1 MNEQDQELFALRKR
15 HLTHT
20 TNHYYKEPL
29 HLVKASGTRVW
40 DSDGKEYL
48 DAICGIVSI
57 SVGHNHPKVKQ
68 ALIDRFNADGI
79 QHPSILY
86 QNEPTIRL
94 AQRLAEYAPPGL
106 DRVFFTNSGSEA
118 NEYAVMAARNFTGE
132 ETVIS
137 LKHGYHGGTLL
148 TTTLCGHSTWK
159 FRAQPLA
166 GVIHAA
172 PPYYY
177 RDGEGLSRDAFA
189 MKCAAALEETIL
201 TATRGKIAGMII
213 EPIMGVGGFIDA
225 PELFLQEA
233 YRICKKY
240 GGVYISDEVQTGI
253 GRTGE
258 GFFAAPAAGITPDLI
273 TMAKSLGN
281 GAPIG
286 AVVMRDEIS
295 EALAGKLHFNTFGG
309 DPYQTLQALV
319 CLDIIEQENLMA
331 NIQEMGKFFAEAL
344 DGLKQKH
351 PLVGDVRGKGLMWGL
366 ELVSDRQTKA
376 HATAAA
382 VAMMEATRER
392 GLLIGKG
399 GLHGNVLRFSPPY
412 TLSREEAQRIVDVLD
427 QSLTAVAQAAQPVG
441 AGA

>member
-1 MNEQDQELFALRKR
+1 MNPQDQELYELRKR

-20 TNHYYKEPL
+20 ANHYYKEPL
-29 HLVKASGTRVW
+29 HLTRASGTKVW
-40 DSDGKEYL
+40 DSNGNEYL

-68 ALIDRFNADGI
+68 ALIDRFNDDGI

-106 DRVFFTNSGSEA
+106 NRVFFSNSGSEA
-118 NEYAVMAARNFTGE
+118 NEYAVMAARNLTGE
-132 ETVIS
+132 EVIIS

-159 FRAQPLA
+159 FRGQPLA
-166 GVIHAA
+166 GVVHAT

-177 RDGEGLSRDAFA
+177 RNAQPGQSPEDYARE
-189 MKCAAALEETIL
+189 CARELEETIL
-201 TATRGKIAGMII
+201 TTTRGKIAGMII

-225 PELFLQEA
+225 HPVFLQEA

-240 GGVYISDEVQTGI
+240 GGMYISDEVQTGI

-258 GFFAAPAAGITPDLI
+258 GFFAAPAAGVTPDMI

-286 AVVMRDEIS
+286 AVVMTDELS

-319 CLDIIEQENLMA
+319 CLDIIEEDNLMA
-331 NIQEMGKFFAEAL
+331 NISAMGELLHERLNAL
-344 DGLKQKH
+344 KDKH
-351 PLVGDVRGKGLMWGL
+351 ALVGDVRGKGLMWGL
-366 ELVSDRQTKA
+366 ELVRDRETKE
-376 HATAAA
+376 HAGSEAIA
-382 VAMMEATRER
+382 VMEAARER
-392 GLLIGKG
+392 GLLVGKG
-399 GLHGNVLRFSPPY
+399 GLHGNVIRFSPPY
-412 TLSREEAQRIVDVLD
+412 TISREECERIVEVLD
-427 QSLTAVAQAAQPVG
+427 QSLAAITAVPVSV
-441 AGA
+441 

>member
-1 MNEQDQELFALRKR
+1 MNEKDQELYQLRKQ

-20 TNHYYKEPL
+20 ANHYYKEPL

-68 ALIDRFNADGI
+68 ALIERFQNDGI

-106 DRVFFTNSGSEA
+106 NRVFFSNSGSEA
-118 NEYAVMAARNFTGE
+118 NEYAVMAARNLTGE
-132 ETVIS
+132 ETIIS

-159 FRAQPLA
+159 FRGQPLA

-177 RDGEGLSRDAFA
+177 RAAQPGQDRDAFA
-189 MKCAAALEETIL
+189 LECARQLEETIL
-201 TATRGKIAGMII
+201 TTTRGKIAGMII

-225 PELFLQEA
+225 PKLFLQEA

-240 GGVYISDEVQTGI
+240 GGMYISDEVQTGV

-258 GFFAAPAAGITPDLI
+258 GFFAAPAAGVTPDMI

-286 AVVMRDEIS
+286 AVVMTDEIS

-319 CLDIIEQENLMA
+319 CLEIMEEENLMS
-331 NIQEMGKFFAEAL
+331 NIQEMGELFYDRL
-344 DGLKQKH
+344 NGLKEKH
-351 PLVGDVRGKGLMWGL
+351 QLVGDVRGKGLMWGL
-366 ELVSDRQTKA
+366 ELVKNRETKE
-376 HATAAA
+376 HAGAEA
-382 VAMMEATRER
+382 VAVMEEARER
-392 GLLIGKG
+392 GLLLGKG
-399 GLHGNVLRFSPPY
+399 GLHGNIIRFSPPY
-412 TLSREEAQRIVDVLD
+412 TISREECERIVEVLD
-427 QSLTAVAQAAQPVG
+427 QSLAAVAG
-441 AGA
+441 N